1 VGKILIRQGDLP
13 PGEDGQLLAYLRG
26 ALVAIEKETV
36 IIEING
42 LGFQLQVPVSTLKC
56 LPDVGGEIKL
66 HTFLVRRENELSLYG
81 FWRQDERDV
90 FSALLNVG
98 GVGPKA
104 AIGLLSA
111 LGPQKLSLAIV
122 QEDVGT
128 LTKAPGIGK
137 KTAQRIILE
146 LKDKL
151 TRYIVPGEA
160 LGEKV
165 SSEEEDAAAALVAL
179 GYYESE
185 ARKTIRMLSGG
196 SGATLPAAQLVRL
209 ALKKLGKNL

>member
-1 VGKILIRQGDLP
+1 M
-13 PGEDGQLLAYLRG
+13 LAYLRG